1 MIEHKIL
8 EILTSKLEDYI
19 EQYQSVL
26 NDGAATDYAQYKD
39 LCGAIRGLKMAQMEI
54 KELGKNMR
62 DSEDQE

>member
-19 EQYQSVL
+19 GQYQSVL

>member
-19 EQYQSVL
+19 GQYQSVL
-26 NDGAATDYAQYKD
+26 NDGAANDYAQYKD